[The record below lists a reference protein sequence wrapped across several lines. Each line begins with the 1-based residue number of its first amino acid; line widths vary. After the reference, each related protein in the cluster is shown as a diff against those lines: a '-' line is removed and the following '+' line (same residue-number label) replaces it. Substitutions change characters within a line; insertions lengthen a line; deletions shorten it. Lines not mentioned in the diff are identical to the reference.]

1 MDFKIE
7 REEFLKGLSRIQSI
21 VEKKVA
27 MPILS
32 NALIETK
39 PTGILI
45 TATDLEIGLQG
56 FCPAHIEKEGKATA
70 SAKKL
75 YEVVKE
81 LSEREVTC
89 RLRENQWIEI
99 LCGKSNFKILGL
111 AAESF
116 PSLPTYEEEGFVDIK
131 AHPFREMIE
140 KTIYAVSND
149 ETRYNLRGLFLIQ
162 QENESGKGL
171 RMVATDGYRISMVDR
186 NFDQEMKG
194 LEKGILLPRKGMAEL
209 NRLID
214 EGAETIK
221 IKIKNNNFI
230 VRKDSV
236 VLIMRLLDAEFP
248 DYQQVI
254 PVKTK
259 RQIRMRR
266 EKFLE
271 ALRRVALL
279 SSEKTRGVKFHF
291 SKDTLELSS
300 YNPEIGEAKEELAV
314 DFKGEDMVVGFN
326 SRFGL
331 EALGT
336 FGAEEVALEMD
347 DEKSPSIFRPLNDAQ
362 HTCVVMP
369 MRI

>member
-1 MDFKIE
+1 LPRTHRK
-7 REEFLKGLSRIQSI
+7 RRKSNRI
-21 VEKKVA
+21 
-27 MPILS
+27 
-32 NALIETK
+32 
-39 PTGILI
+39 G
-45 TATDLEIGLQG
+45 
-56 FCPAHIEKEGKATA
+56 
-70 SAKKL
+70 KKL

-162 QENESGKGL
+162 QGKRKREGTADGGYP
-171 RMVATDGYRISMVDR
+171 MGYRISMVDR

-291 SKDTLELSS
+291 SKDTLELSPTIQNRRGQRGACS
-300 YNPEIGEAKEELAV
+300 
-314 DFKGEDMVVGFN
+314 GF
-326 SRFGL
+326 
-331 EALGT
+331 
-336 FGAEEVALEMD
+336 
-347 DEKSPSIFRPLNDAQ
+347 
-362 HTCVVMP
+362 
-369 MRI
+369 